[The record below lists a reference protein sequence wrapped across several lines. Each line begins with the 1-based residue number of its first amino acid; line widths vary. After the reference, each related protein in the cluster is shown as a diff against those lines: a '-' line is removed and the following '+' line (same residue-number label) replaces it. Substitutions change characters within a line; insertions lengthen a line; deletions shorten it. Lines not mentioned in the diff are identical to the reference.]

1 MFFKFIV
8 HVRDIYTTI
17 TYLNLFRVHFC
28 HKLTASCTDGSVRI
42 AGGDSL
48 TYGRIEVCISSS
60 WETVCSDS
68 FWDNTNAGVVCRQL
82 GFFQRGMFFKCHGFA
97 TSQSMHVY
105 CSFMSSLLNM
115 FHVGSLAASNS
126 FSNGYNLPVV
136 HSVQCN
142 GTEETIFNCELS
154 FSNTS
159 NADCA
164 RYQDASVICQGL
176 L

>member
-1 MFFKFIV
+1 MGLLQN
-8 HVRDIYTTI
+8 I
-17 TYLNLFRVHFC
+17 TVKTFH
-28 HKLTASCTDGSVRI
+28 
-42 AGGDSL
+42 SL
-48 TYGRIEVCISSS
+48 Y
-60 WETVCSDS
+60 VCS
-68 FWDNTNAGVVCRQL
+68 L
-82 GFFQRGMFFKCHGFA
+82 ML
-97 TSQSMHVY
+97 Y
-105 CSFMSSLLNM
+105 LLNV

-126 FSNGYNLPVV
+126 FNNGYNLPVV

-176 L
+176 P